1 MTITYKNTQ
10 IFYSDIGKGNVVVLL
25 HGFLEN
31 HTMWK
36 DLTPDLAQTHRVIA
50 IDLLGHGQSESL
62 GYIHTMEMMA
72 DSVAQVLNTLHIDV
86 VTFVGHSMGG
96 YVALAYAEKHPFNVN
111 GICLLNSTPASD
123 SAERKLNRDRA
134 IKAVKHNS
142 KTFVSMAIGNLF
154 AVNNR
159 ERLQAEIQTVKE
171 TALKTPLQGVVATL
185 EGMKIREDRTAF
197 FKQATFNKMLII
209 GTKDPVL
216 NRDTVLNCVE
226 NTDVEVVEFPDG
238 HMSHIENKH
247 ELTHSI
253 LRFIE

>member
-96 YVALAYAEKHPFNVN
+96 YVALAYAEKYPFNVN

-216 NRDTVLNCVE
+216 NRDTVLKCVE

>member
-10 IFYSDIGKGNVVVLL
+10 IFVVVLL

-96 YVALAYAEKHPFNVN
+96 YVALAYAEKYPFNVN

-159 ERLQAEIQTVKE
+159 ERLQA
-171 TALKTPLQGVVATL
+171 
-185 EGMKIREDRTAF
+185 
-197 FKQATFNKMLII
+197 
-209 GTKDPVL
+209 L
-216 NRDTVLNCVE
+216 NRDAVLKCVE
-226 NTDVEVVEFPDG
+226 NSDVEVVEFPDG
-238 HMSHIENKH
+238 HMSHIENKY